1 MTLVAKFLEALG
13 IACVM
18 IGLVQG
24 MMSPSMWGELYL
36 AVAGIVIFYVGRGLE
51 KRASRKREKQAGEET
66 P

>member
-1 MTLVAKFLEALG
+1 MMLVAKFLEALG

-24 MMSPSMWGELYL
+24 MMSPSMWMELYL
-36 AVAGIVIFYVGRGLE
+36 AVAGIIIFYTGRGIE
-51 KRASRKREKQAGEET
+51 KREARKRGTPEKT

>member
-1 MTLVAKFLEALG
+1 MTFVAKFLEALG

-24 MMSPSMWGELYL
+24 MMSPSMWMELYL
-36 AVAGIVIFYVGRGLE
+36 AVAGIIIFYAGRGLE
-51 KRASRKREKQAGEET
+51 KREARKRGTSEPT

>member
-24 MMSPSMWGELYL
+24 MMSPSMWMELYL
-36 AVAGIVIFYVGRGLE
+36 AVAGIFIFYAGRGLE
-51 KRASRKREKQAGEET
+51 KREARKRETRGGT